1 MSASDRPGDLDDRGE
16 ADARDS
22 LRALVGR
29 GVPWRVDAGRALR
42 DPSSARR
49 AAVLVLFGVLD
60 ALPAHAPGASR
71 VPADLDVLLQRRA
84 ATLGHHPGQVA
95 FPGGGID
102 PQDAGPREAALR
114 EAVEETGLDPSG
126 VEVLGTLA
134 DVPLPV
140 SNNLVTPVLAWWTR
154 PSRVAAVDHDE
165 AVDVFRTPVAE
176 LLDPARRGVVEH
188 AGVRGRLRTPAF
200 LVGDEVLVWG
210 FTALV
215 LDGIFDALGWTVP
228 WERSR
233 TFELRRFEP

>member
-1 MSASDRPGDLDDRGE
+1 VTDEPASPL
-16 ADARDS
+16 DARDQ
-22 LRALVGR
+22 LVALVGR
-29 GVPWRVDAGRALR
+29 GVTWPTGPGRLHL
-42 DPSSARR
+42 DPARTRR

-60 ALPAHAPGASR
+60 SLPAHSPPR
-71 VPADLDVLLQRRA
+71 VPADLDVLLHRRA

-102 PQDAGPREAALR
+102 PHDAGPREAALR
-114 EAVEETGLDPSG
+114 EAVEETGLEPDG

-140 SNNLVTPVLAWWTR
+140 SDNLVTPVVAWWTR
-154 PSRVAAVDHDE
+154 PSAVAAVDHDE

-188 AGVRGRLRTPAF
+188 ARVRGRVRTPAF
-200 LVGDEVLVWG
+200 LVGDGVLVWG

-215 LDGIFDALGWTVP
+215 LDGIFDAVGWTVP
-228 WERSR
+228 WDR
-233 TFELRRFEP
+233 TRRFTP